1 MSSIDDFI
9 EEERN
14 EINNLLSG
22 LNQDQLQF
30 LQSDIT
36 FINYL
41 LSLLK
46 SPAISK
52 EQKNEIKKEVKKD
65 IKDLK
70 KETKK
75 KQKENIGTYT
85 LTSQI
90 KPNTNEVDDATIDK
104 AHMTQA
110 SSIVYDENGGFE
122 KAQQYLDQMDID
134 YDIDTE
140 LSNSDGLVL
149 HNSKTGDTKV
159 AFRGTK
165 FTNAND
171 LYTDG
176 LILTGLEQK
185 DIIPETVKTFIGS
198 PKNQFDDAVDLVN
211 KATTKYGELPSESL
225 GFSLGGAKAI
235 AVADRTGIAKST
247 TFNPFLGKNN
257 VSASPTNSIHNI
269 WRTTEDIPSILVGFK
284 NNHLNYKVNTIHPH
298 KESLNP
304 KEAHKLSNFLSNKK
318 RSGGTLEELS
328 KNVAEAGGK
337 LGEAA
342 QILSMK
348 NYMRGQPQLRD
359 ADLLK
364 HTDTSTDIKHP
375 LIGHKT
381 EDVTDF
387 DFEELEPNFMESQLN
402 LNYPSKEDLDFYENY
417 SNVYDEYGEFGIA
430 KDFKQSATDILNEQ
444 TPEPDIKNLEF
455 RMDEISNSMADLEQ
469 RFYDITVQPE
479 PSAGIKPVEVPL
491 LVPEPENPIP
501 FTDKTYTDWTHRFNS
516 QSGVDTIINPDTN
529 EPELISNRFHRN
541 SRHAKVWKELGNDFT
556 DKENEHFDTIEDEFG
571 MGDDKF
577 LLSEAERKSLYNAS
591 PEEENEILKDLSED
605 HLKKQIALEDH
616 VSLDIEEPNPMLG
629 EVGTQR
635 SMTNDL
641 IRSAHPINLGI
652 GLLAGEGVEQTLNIL
667 DPDQKLNPY
676 VRSAISGTSTGA
688 IAGSAALYLGGNPI
702 TAAALAPEIVAG
714 GLGALA
720 GTKSYEALRKSG
732 VDENSSTV
740 ASGVIGGATAGATSA
755 LISGAATGAAI
766 GAGEAEFTFGTS
778 VVVGAA
784 LGGLIGEGSYLRHKY
799 F

>member
-9 EEERN
+9 EEERS

-22 LNQDQLQF
+22 LNNDQLQF
-30 LQSDIT
+30 LQNDIS

-70 KETKK
+70 NETKK

-90 KPNTNEVDDATIDK
+90 KPNTDEVDDATIDK

-110 SSIVYDENGGFE
+110 SSIVYDENGDFQ
-122 KAQQYLDQMDID
+122 KAQQYLDQMGID

-185 DIIPETVKTFIGS
+185 DVIPETVKTFIGS

-211 KATTKYGELPSESL
+211 EATAKYGELPSESL

-284 NNHLNYKVNTIHPH
+284 SNHLNYKVNTIHPH
-298 KESLNP
+298 TESLNP
-304 KEAHKLSNFLSNKK
+304 KEAHRLSNFLKNKK
-318 RSGGTLEELS
+318 RSAGSLEELS

-348 NYMRGQPQLRD
+348 HYMRGQPQIRD
-359 ADLLK
+359 VDLLH
-364 HTDTSTDIKHP
+364 HTDTSSDIKHP

-387 DFEELEPNFMESQLN
+387 DFNELEPEFMESQLN

-417 SNVYDEYGEFGIA
+417 SNLYDEFGEFEIP
-430 KDFKQSATDILNEQ
+430 KDLKQSATDILNDQ
-444 TPEPDIKNLEF
+444 IPEPDIEKLEY
-455 RMDEISNSMADLEQ
+455 RMDEISRSMADLQ
-469 RFYDITVQPE
+469 DRFFNITVQPE
-479 PSAGIKPVEVPL
+479 AGIKPVDVPL
-491 LVPEPENPIP
+491 LIPEPDEPIP
-501 FTDKTYTDWTHRFNS
+501 FTDKTYTDWTHKFNS
-516 QSGVDTIINPDTN
+516 HSGVDTIINPDTN
-529 EPELISNRFHRN
+529 KPELISNRFHRN
-541 SRHAKVWKELGNDFT
+541 SRHAKVWKELGNEFT
-556 DKENEHFDTIEDEFG
+556 DKEKEHFDAIEDEFG

-577 LLSEAERKSLYNAS
+577 LLSEAQRKSLYNAS
-591 PEEENEILKDLSED
+591 AEEENKILKDLSED
-605 HLKKQIALEDH
+605 HLKKQTALEDH
-616 VSLDIEEPNPMLG
+616 VSLDIEEPEPLLG
-629 EVGTQR
+629 EVGEQR

-641 IRSAHPINLGI
+641 IRSSHPINLGI
-652 GLLAGEGVEQTLNIL
+652 GLLAGEGVEKTLNIL
-667 DPDQKLNPY
+667 DPDQKMNPY
-676 VRSAISGTSTGA
+676 VRSAISGTTTGA

-702 TAAALAPEIVAG
+702 TAAALAPEIAAG

-720 GTKSYEALRKSG
+720 GTKTYEALRKSG

-740 ASGVIGGATAGATSA
+740 ASGSVGGATAGATSA
-755 LISGAATGAAI
+755 LLGGLLTGAEA
-766 GAGEAEFTFGTS
+766 GAGEAEFTAGTS

-784 LGGLIGEGSYLRHKY
+784 LGALIGEGSYLRHKY